1 MPDRQYRPVGIT
13 DPLLSLRVW
22 RERRGSKDMATA
34 TATAAEL
41 PQLRTPGYDEGIVRK
56 IAALRAVLAER
67 CPLQQDPL

>member
-1 MPDRQYRPVGIT
+1 LARKKRI
-13 DPLLSLRVW
+13 
-22 RERRGSKDMATA
+22 KDMATA